1 MTNTKVLYA
10 IIIILSLIIT
20 GVGAKA
26 LYNKFITNAQQQG
39 YQAGITASV
48 VSIVQ
53 QSRNCQPVSL
63 FIANQT
69 FNFVDMT
76 CLQQQ
81 TAQGKTPS
89 TK

>member
-1 MTNTKVLYA
+1 MISTKILYST
-10 IIIILSLIIT
+10 IIILSLIIIGI
-20 GVGAKA
+20 GVDSF
-26 LYNKFITNAQQQG
+26 LNKLITNAQQKG
-39 YQAGITASV
+39 YQAGITDSV

-69 FNFVDMT
+69 FNFVDIA

-81 TAQGKTPS
+81 PAQSKASS

>member
-1 MTNTKVLYA
+1 MTKTKILYSV
-10 IIIILSLIIT
+10 IIILSLIVIGI
-20 GVGAKA
+20 GVNYF
-26 LYNKFITNAQQQG
+26 LNKLIANAQQQG

-63 FIANQT
+63 FIGNQT
-69 FNFVDMT
+69 FYFVDTT

>member
-1 MTNTKVLYA
+1 MTKAKILYSV
-10 IIIILSLIIT
+10 IIILSLIVIGI
-20 GVGAKA
+20 GVNSF
-26 LYNKFITNAQQQG
+26 LNKLIANAQQQG
-39 YQAGITASV
+39 YQAGITSV

-63 FIANQT
+63 FIGNQT
-69 FNFVDMT
+69 FNFVDIA